1 MESFLSAV
9 TVEEAVIPNRAE
21 ERHLE
26 RKARRMKRNPHRREQ
41 YRRAVRRDH
50 SIRRAALVT
59 LDEMLEHSDKTLDG
73 ASWPSQKRLAAL
85 TGFDR
90 RTVQRHIDELREAGY
105 LDVHRSRPKR
115 DPATGRY
122 VSRKNNRYY
131 FRWPDEP
138 GGGQRISRKAR
149 PHLGDA
155 DAAITLLGIETPR
168 PSGGGGVSLV
178 GPCAPRKKEPPR
190 WSDEKGC
197 TTCGRTGWIE
207 MDAGTVVRCGCR

>member
-1 MESFLSAV
+1 MSAV
-9 TVEEAVIPNRAE
+9 TVEQAAIPNRAE

-26 RKARRMKRNPHRREQ
+26 RKARRLKRNPHRREQ

-73 ASWPSQKRLAAL
+73 ASWPSQKRLAAM

-90 RTVQRHIDELREAGY
+90 RTVQRHIDELEKAGY
-105 LDVHRSRPKR
+105 LVVIGYRPKR
-115 DPATGRY
+115 DPATGKY

-131 FRWPDEP
+131 FRWADES
-138 GGGQRISRKAR
+138 GGGQRIIRK
-149 PHLGDA
+149 PTSHLGGT
-155 DAAITLLGIETPR
+155 DAAITFLSKQTPR
-168 PSGGGGVSLV
+168 PSGGGGVRLV
-178 GPCAPRKKEPPR
+178 SFCASRKAKPRP

-197 TTCGRTGWIE
+197 TTCDRTGWIE
-207 MDAGTVVRCGCR
+207 VDALTVVACGCQ